1 METVDTVVI
10 GAGVVGLAVARALA
24 LAGREVIVL
33 EADTA
38 FGTGTSSRNSE
49 VIHAGLYYP
58 TGSLRAQLCVRGKR
72 LLYDYCAS
80 HGVAHQRC
88 GKLIVASQQDELPA
102 LDRLQATAAA
112 NGVPDLQ
119 RLSADQALALEPAL
133 RCVGALLSP
142 STGIIDSHGLMLA
155 LLGDAERAGAM
166 LALCSPVLGGR
177 VSGDGLELDVGGDAP
192 MTLRTRAVV
201 NSAGLQ
207 APAVARALAG
217 LHARHVPADH
227 LAKGCYFTL
236 SGRPPFSRL
245 VYPAPG
251 QSSHLGVHLT
261 LDLGG
266 QARFGPSFEWVD
278 QIDYD
283 VDPAGAEAFYA
294 EVRRYWPGLPDGA
307 LQPGYAGL
315 RPKISGPG
323 EPAADFRI
331 DGPAVH
337 GVAGLVNLFG
347 IESPGLTASL
357 AIAEQVAALLSVASS
372 PAPVP
377 RSTLCGT

>member
-1 METVDTVVI
+1 MDTVDAVVI

-33 EADTA
+33 DAENA

-58 TGSLRAQLCVRGKR
+58 TGSLRARLCVRGKQ

-88 GKLIVASQQDELPA
+88 GKLIVASQADELPA
-102 LDRLQATAAA
+102 LDRLQATALA
-112 NGVPDLQ
+112 NGVHDLQ
-119 RLSADQALALEPAL
+119 RLGAAEALALEPAL
-133 RCVGALLSP
+133 RCAGALLSP

-155 LLGDAERAGAM
+155 LLGDAERRGAV
-166 LALCSPVLGGR
+166 LALCAPVLGGR
-177 VSGDGLELDVGGDAP
+177 VVDAGLELDVGGASP
-192 MTLRTRAVV
+192 MALRARTVV
-201 NSAGLQ
+201 NSASLQ
-207 APAVARALAG
+207 APALARLFAG
-217 LHARHVPADH
+217 LDARHVPQDH

-236 SGRPPFSRL
+236 SGRAPFSRL

-278 QIDYD
+278 RIDYT
-283 VDPAGAEAFYA
+283 VDPAGADAFYA

-331 DGPAVH
+331 DGPALH
-337 GVAGLVNLFG
+337 GVPGLVNLFG
-347 IESPGLTASL
+347 IESPGLTSCL
-357 AIAEQVAALLSVASS
+357 AIAEAVVDQLGPS
-372 PAPVP
+372 
-377 RSTLCGT
+377 RN